1 MLLDEIIGLLGDE
14 KASLTEALLKTKILL
29 RQIGKK
35 ELAEWVNNELNGY
48 PDNSELPLYRVLL
61 SQVMANV
68 SNMAWRAEQQ
78 PIPIQHLDKEY
89 LASLENCSFR
99 QSLAVVEKNAF
110 GEGKFIRRI
119 PMDAYHL
126 FNKGLSNGFRAEGVW
141 CETSKSDVLNI
152 LVQVRSRLLDFML
165 DLKDTVGPTTTESE
179 LKDKS
184 KSIDANS
191 LFANAIFGSGS
202 NTTILIGHHSSI
214 AATQTISAGEF
225 AEGIRILVDQL
236 EKALPPSDLPSAM
249 RAETAKALAELRDAA
264 AVPAPDVGRL
274 RRGLESLKHIMEHA
288 AGHVVAAGALGLIE
302 KLLTHAAY

>member
-1 MLLDEIIGLLGDE
+1 
-14 KASLTEALLKTKILL
+14 
-29 RQIGKK
+29 
-35 ELAEWVNNELNGY
+35 
-48 PDNSELPLYRVLL
+48 
-61 SQVMANV
+61 MANV

-78 PIPIQHLDKEY
+78 PIPIQHLEKEY

-99 QSLAVVEKNAF
+99 QSLTVVEKNAF

-119 PMDAYHL
+119 PMEAYHL

-184 KSIDANS
+184 KLIDANS

-225 AEGIRILVDQL
+225 AEGIR
-236 EKALPPSDLPSAM
+236 
-249 RAETAKALAELRDAA
+249 
-264 AVPAPDVGRL
+264 
-274 RRGLESLKHIMEHA
+274 
-288 AGHVVAAGALGLIE
+288 
-302 KLLTHAAY
+302 AY